1 VPKLTTRSSQPARN
15 DNVTLSR
22 ASIGAL
28 SSAEFLPQ
36 RVSLLYRLSGN
47 DVPAI
52 LLTSAIAAF
61 ALWGYISDKLL
72 FAWLIW
78 LVLASLVRFALKRVY
93 RLRQP
98 GPEAA
103 ARWEGVF
110 CLTSASVGTAWGL
123 TVMLLYPERGQFHEI
138 LLPFLIGSVAMG
150 LPPALAPSPKSFACL
165 IVPIFAPLIG
175 LLFSQGGAFNTS
187 AGILILVFSAVLL
200 ALYLSSNRALI
211 ETLRFGRENERLLEQ
226 VKDAKERLD
235 LALQAANILIWDWDA
250 RRTDVFLGG
259 SWAVILRVGKE
270 TSALTLD
277 QLAQMVH
284 PDDLQ
289 KVKQA
294 LANCLSGEG
303 SEYVAEHRIKTLA
316 GGWVWSLSRGRV
328 VERDAGGRA
337 LRMTGVN
344 VDIDDRK
351 RAEAELLAAVQREK
365 ELSEMKSKFVSTA
378 SHEFR
383 TPLATM
389 LSSAELLEH
398 YSESLSPAEKLN
410 LLQTI
415 QVSAKRMSEMIDDV
429 LTLGRAESGVLK
441 LNLGPTNLRELCG
454 TVVSEFRIAQG
465 SQHVITL
472 DDRFDRLE
480 AYMDERL
487 LRHILNNLLS
497 NAVKYSPPGS
507 EVTFSLARRE
517 EQAAIEIQD
526 RGIGIPLEDQPR
538 MFESFHRASNV
549 ENRPGTG
556 LGLAIV
562 KKAVELHGG
571 EISLSSAVGS
581 GTRFTV
587 MLPLR
592 PVKQPVGV
600 N

>member
-1 VPKLTTRSSQPARN
+1 MPEFAVSFRHKKENLAKSPAP
-15 DNVTLSR
+15 DT
-22 ASIGAL
+22 AL

-36 RVSLLYRLSGN
+36 RVSLLFRLAGK

-52 LLTSAIAAF
+52 FAVSAIAAF
-61 ALWGYISDKLL
+61 ALWGYISDALIV
-72 FAWLIW
+72 AWIVW
-78 LVLASLVRFALKRVY
+78 LVVASLARIGLNRAYALRK
-93 RLRQP
+93 P

-103 ARWEGVF
+103 QRWEGYF
-110 CLTSASVGTAWGL
+110 CIAAAAAGSAWGL
-123 TVMLLYPERGQFHEI
+123 TVMLLYPARAQLHEVLI
-138 LLPFLIGSVAMG
+138 PFLIGSVAMG
-150 LPPALAPSPKSFACL
+150 LPPTLAPSPKAFACL
-165 IVPIFAPLIG
+165 IVPIFAPMIG

-187 AGILILVFSAVLL
+187 AGILILVFAAVLL
-200 ALYLSSNRALI
+200 ALYLSSNRALT
-211 ETLRFGRENERLLEQ
+211 ETLRFGRENESLLEQ
-226 VKDAKERLD
+226 VKEAKERLD

-250 RRTDVFLGG
+250 RRTSVFLGG
-259 SWAVILRVGKE
+259 SWSIILKVGKE
-270 TSALTLD
+270 TSTRTVEE
-277 QLAQMVH
+277 LAQMVH
-284 PDDLQ
+284 PDDLPR
-289 KVKQA
+289 VKA
-294 LANCLSGEG
+294 TLIESLKGKEA
-303 SEYVAEHRIKTLA
+303 EYMAEYRIRTLA

-328 VERDAGGRA
+328 VERDADGRA

-351 RAEAELLAAVQREK
+351 RAEVELLAAVQREK

-398 YSESLSPAEKLN
+398 YSDSLGAEEKRN

-415 QVSAKRMSEMIDDV
+415 QTSSKRMSEMIDDV

-441 LNLGPTNLRELCG
+441 LSLGPTNLRELCNR
-454 TVVSEFRIAQG
+454 VVSEFRIAQG
-465 SQHVITL
+465 RQHIITL
-472 DDRFDRLE
+472 DDRFDRPE
-480 AYMDERL
+480 ALMDERL

-497 NAVKYSPPGS
+497 NAVKYSPQGS
-507 EVTFSLARRE
+507 EVTLSLERRDDSV
-517 EQAAIEIQD
+517 AIEIQD
-526 RGIGIPLEDQPR
+526 RGIGIPPEDQPR

-571 EISLSSAVGS
+571 QISLKSAVGA

-587 MLPLR
+587 VLPL
-592 PVKQPVGV
+592 QPVEQPARV
-600 N
+600 A

>member
-1 VPKLTTRSSQPARN
+1 MTHSSQIPR
-15 DNVTLSR
+15 NVTAPR
-22 ASIGAL
+22 ASIGVL

-52 LLTSAIAAF
+52 LFTSAIAAF

-72 FAWLIW
+72 AAWLIW
-78 LVLASLVRFALKRVY
+78 LALASLVRIALKRAY

-103 ARWEGVF
+103 ARWEGYF
-110 CLTSASVGTAWGL
+110 CLTSALVGTAWGL
-123 TVMLLYPERGQFHEI
+123 TVLLLYPERGQFHEI

-150 LPPALAPSPKSFACL
+150 LPPALAPSPKAFACL
-165 IVPIFAPLIG
+165 IVPIFAPMIG

-187 AGILILVFSAVLL
+187 AGILILVFAAVLL

-211 ETLRFGRENERLLEQ
+211 ETLRFGQENERLLEQ
-226 VKDAKERLD
+226 VKEAKERLD

-259 SWAVILRVGKE
+259 SWSIILKVGKE
-270 TSALTLD
+270 TSALTID

-284 PDDLQ
+284 PDDLP
-289 KVKQA
+289 KVKQTV
-294 LANCLSGEG
+294 ANCLKGKE
-303 SEYVAEHRIKTLA
+303 SEYVAEYRIKTLA

-328 VERDAGGRA
+328 VERDAAGRA

-351 RAEAELLAAVQREK
+351 RAETELLAAVQREK

-398 YSESLSPAEKLN
+398 YSESLGQDEKRN

-415 QVSAKRMSEMIDDV
+415 QSSAKRMSEMIDDV

-441 LNLGPTNLRELCG
+441 LNLGPTNLRELCSR
-454 TVVSEFRIAQG
+454 VVSEFRIAQG
-465 SQHVITL
+465 KQHVITL

-480 AYMDERL
+480 AMMDERL

-507 EVTFSLARRE
+507 EVTFSLERRE
-517 EQAAIEIQD
+517 EKAAIEIQD
-526 RGIGIPLEDQPR
+526 RGIGIPPEDQPR

-571 EISLSSAVGS
+571 EITLKSAVGS

-587 MLPLR
+587 TLPLR
-592 PVKQPVGV
+592 PVNQPVGV
-600 N
+600 A

>member
-1 VPKLTTRSSQPARN
+1 MTT
-15 DNVTLSR
+15 SR
-22 ASIGAL
+22 TSIGAL

-52 LLTSAIAAF
+52 LLTSVIAAF

-72 FAWLIW
+72 VAWLIW
-78 LVLASLVRFALKRVY
+78 LVVASLVRIVLKRAY
-93 RLRQP
+93 RLRRP

-103 ARWEGVF
+103 GSWEGYF
-110 CLTSASVGTAWGL
+110 CLTSALVGTAWGL
-123 TVMLLYPERGQFHEI
+123 TVMLLYPEQGQFHEI

-165 IVPIFAPLIG
+165 ILPIFAPLIG

-226 VKDAKERLD
+226 VKEAKERLD

-250 RRTDVFLGG
+250 RRTNVFLGG
-259 SWAVILRVGKE
+259 SWAIILRVGKE
-270 TSALTLD
+270 TSALSPD
-277 QLAQMVH
+277 ELAQMVH
-284 PDDLQ
+284 PDDLP

-294 LANCLSGEG
+294 LSQCLDGG
-303 SEYVAEHRIKTLA
+303 QSEYVAEHRVKTLA

-398 YSESLSPAEKLN
+398 YAESLSPAEKVN

-415 QVSAKRMSEMIDDV
+415 QGSAKRMSEMIDDV

-454 TVVSEFRIAQG
+454 RVVSEFRIAQG
-465 SQHVITL
+465 KQHIITL

-480 AYMDERL
+480 AHMDERL

-507 EVTFSLARRE
+507 EVTFSLARRG

-571 EISLSSAVGS
+571 EISLTSAVGS

-587 MLPLR
+587 MIPLR
-592 PVKQPVGV
+592 PTEQPAGM

>member
-1 VPKLTTRSSQPARN
+1 MTT
-15 DNVTLSR
+15 SR

-36 RVSLLYRLSGN
+36 RVSLLYRLAGK

-52 LLTSAIAAF
+52 LVTSAIAAF
-61 ALWGYISDKLL
+61 ALWGNISDKLL
-72 FAWLIW
+72 VAWLIW
-78 LVLASLVRFALKRVY
+78 LVLASLVRVALNRAY

-98 GPEAA
+98 GPEGA
-103 ARWEGVF
+103 ARWEGYF
-110 CLTSASVGTAWGL
+110 CLTSAAIGTIWGL
-123 TVMLLYPERGQFHEI
+123 TVMLLYPEHGQFHEI
-138 LLPFLIGSVAMG
+138 LIPFLIGSVAMG

-200 ALYLSSNRALI
+200 ALYLSANRALT

-250 RRTDVFLGG
+250 RRTSVFLGG
-259 SWAVILRVGKE
+259 SWAVILKVGKE

-277 QLAQMVH
+277 ELAQMVH
-284 PDDLQ
+284 PDDLP

-294 LANCLSGEG
+294 LANCLNGGE
-303 SEYVAEHRIKTLA
+303 SEYVAEARVKTLA
-316 GGWVWSLSRGRV
+316 GGWIWSLSRGRV

-351 RAEAELLAAVQREK
+351 RAEAELLTAVQREK

-383 TPLATM
+383 TPLATT

-415 QVSAKRMSEMIDDV
+415 QSSAKRMSEMIDDV

-441 LNLGPTNLRELCG
+441 LNPSSLNLSELCSK
-454 TVVSEFRIAQG
+454 VVSEFRIAQG
-465 SQHVITL
+465 RQHVITL
-472 DDRFDRLE
+472 DDRFDRAE

-526 RGIGIPLEDQPR
+526 RGIGIPVEDQPR

-571 EISLSSAVGS
+571 AIGLTSAVGS

-587 MLPLR
+587 TLPLR
-592 PVKQPVGV
+592 PVKQPIGV
-600 N
+600 S

>member
-1 VPKLTTRSSQPARN
+1 MTAP
-15 DNVTLSR
+15 R

-52 LLTSAIAAF
+52 LVTSAIAAF

-72 FAWLIW
+72 AAWLIW
-78 LVLASLVRFALKRVY
+78 LVLASLVRIALKRAY
-93 RLRQP
+93 HLRQP

-103 ARWEGVF
+103 ARWEGFF
-110 CLTSASVGTAWGL
+110 CLTSASVGTVWGL
-123 TVMLLYPERGQFHEI
+123 TVLLLYPEHGQFHEI

-165 IVPIFAPLIG
+165 IAPIFTPLIG

-226 VKDAKERLD
+226 VKDAKDRLD

-250 RRTDVFLGG
+250 RRTNVFLGG
-259 SWAVILRVGKE
+259 NWGIILRVGKE

-277 QLAQMVH
+277 ELAQMVH
-284 PDDLQ
+284 PDDLP
-289 KVKQA
+289 KVKKA
-294 LANCLSGEG
+294 LDNCLNGGE
-303 SEYVAEHRIKTLA
+303 SEYVAEHRVKTLA
-316 GGWVWSLSRGRV
+316 GSWVWSLSRGRV

-351 RAEAELLAAVQREK
+351 RAEGELLAAVQREK

-398 YSESLSPAEKLN
+398 YSESLSPAERAN

-415 QVSAKRMSEMIDDV
+415 QGGAKRMGEMIDDV
-429 LTLGRAESGVLK
+429 LSLGRAESGVLK
-441 LNLGPTNLRELCG
+441 LNLGPTNLRELCSR
-454 TVVSEFRIAQG
+454 VVSEFRIAQG
-465 SQHVITL
+465 KQHIITL
-472 DDRFDRLE
+472 DDRFDRPE
-480 AYMDERL
+480 VTMDERL

-507 EVTFSLARRE
+507 EVTFSLSRRD

-571 EISLSSAVGS
+571 EIGLSSAVGS

-587 MLPLR
+587 MIPLR
-592 PVKQPVGV
+592 PAKQPAGA